1 MLKEKTNERT
11 LTPQEVRTILK
22 TDNKEIV
29 ELCKKASIRP
39 KKNEKGYTYFSYDEV
54 KNLRKVQAQ
63 INGTTDAKST
73 AVAVATPANPAIRS
87 ILNSLQDLETK
98 LSERIKSLYYQ
109 ESELKKEIHSNQN
122 LNIITTSIISLFTIG
137 QKYSK
142 ATMKEMLRKY
152 YEENNI
158 TKNPKASD
166 LENYFNLRPCQFIDK
181 ELGKKVN
188 GFEIISLRDK

>member
-54 KNLRKVQAQ
+54 KNLRKIQAQ
-63 INGTTDAKST
+63 INGTTDAAESKST
-73 AVAVATPANPAIRS
+73 AVAVGTPANPAIRS

-98 LSERIKSLYYQ
+98 LSERISKVIDEKLEGMDDVVVELIRCKTDNETLKQKIVDLNKEIYQLKNEVNSYKSVGFGLYR
-109 ESELKKEIHSNQN
+109 KKEIY
-122 LNIITTSIISLFTIG
+122 IW
-137 QKYSK
+137 
-142 ATMKEMLRKY
+142 E
-152 YEENNI
+152 
-158 TKNPKASD
+158 
-166 LENYFNLRPCQFIDK
+166 
-181 ELGKKVN
+181 
-188 GFEIISLRDK
+188 

>member
-39 KKNEKGYTYFSYDEV
+39 RKNEKGYTYFSYDEV

-63 INGTTDAKST
+63 INGTTDPISKST
-73 AVAVATPANPAIRS
+73 AVAVANTANPAIRS

-98 LSERIKSLYYQ
+98 LSERISKVIDEKLEGMDDVVVELIRCKTDNETLKQKIVDLNKEIYQLKNEVNSYKSVGFGFYK
-109 ESELKKEIHSNQN
+109 KKEIY
-122 LNIITTSIISLFTIG
+122 IW
-137 QKYSK
+137 
-142 ATMKEMLRKY
+142 E
-152 YEENNI
+152 
-158 TKNPKASD
+158 
-166 LENYFNLRPCQFIDK
+166 
-181 ELGKKVN
+181 
-188 GFEIISLRDK
+188 

>member
-1 MLKEKTNERT
+1 MKIICHVHENVIVLLLIECCFIGIGKMLKEKTNERT

-63 INGTTDAKST
+63 INGTADAASKST
-73 AVAVATPANPAIRS
+73 GVAVAAPANPAIRS

-98 LSERIKSLYYQ
+98 LSERISKVIDEKLEGMDDVVVELIRCKTDNETLKQKIVDLNKEIYQLKNEVNSYKSVGFGLYR
-109 ESELKKEIHSNQN
+109 KKEIY
-122 LNIITTSIISLFTIG
+122 IW
-137 QKYSK
+137 
-142 ATMKEMLRKY
+142 E
-152 YEENNI
+152 
-158 TKNPKASD
+158 
-166 LENYFNLRPCQFIDK
+166 
-181 ELGKKVN
+181 
-188 GFEIISLRDK
+188 